1 MTVGTELTNDLREL
15 LTSNQSGE
23 GRRLFVQIRS
33 QNDIWQLRKY
43 AGEVDGRE
51 GGGMGRKGLWVT
63 N

>member
-1 MTVGTELTNDLREL
+1 MTVGRELTNDMREL

-23 GRRLFVQIRS
+23 GKRLFVQIRS

-51 GGGMGRKGLWVT
+51 GGDGAQGVMGH
-63 N
+63 